1 MAILK
6 KATNTQ
12 AFLKAGFLGFPGS
25 GKTFTASH
33 FAMQIA
39 SRLGT
44 KKPVAFFDT
53 ESGSDFLIP
62 KFDAAGIELLTVK
75 SQAFKDLLDA
85 GKEAEQS
92 CSVLIVDSVT
102 HVWRELCDT
111 YRKRRNIQK
120 LQFQH
125 WADIKGQWQ
134 EWTKFYLNSKLHI
147 MVLGRS
153 GFEYDFDVD
162 EDGKK
167 ELIKTGTKMK
177 VESEFG
183 FEPSLL
189 IEMERVRKDSEVGS
203 GWIHRAHVL
212 KDRTDT
218 INGKAFDFTSDN
230 KGKEAT
236 FKAFEPVLNAL
247 NIGGEHIGFIESD
260 SSELISENRGT
271 EYAQKVKR
279 AEVALDEIKHSLS
292 VLYPGTSDASKQA
305 KATIC
310 EELLGVRV
318 WSAVETKPLIELEF
332 AVKVLRHLETLFID
346 VKPEIKDLKLAVQT
360 AKEDVTATIEMSK
373 QAEG

>member
-25 GKTFTASH
+25 GKTFTASL

-39 SRLGT
+39 KKVGGD
-44 KKPVAFFDT
+44 KPVAFFDT

-62 KFDAAGIELLTVK
+62 KFKEAGIELLTIK
-75 SQAFKDLLDA
+75 SQAFKDLLTV
-85 GKEAEQS
+85 GKEAEET

-134 EWTKFYLNSKLHI
+134 EWTRFYLNSKIHI
-147 MVLGRS
+147 IVLGRS
-153 GFEYDFDVD
+153 GFEYDFDTD

-189 IEMERVRKDSEVGS
+189 IEMERVRKDSEIGS
-203 GWIHRAHVL
+203 GWIHRAHIL

-218 INGKAFDFTSDN
+218 INGKAFDFSADN
-230 KGKEAT
+230 KGREAT
-236 FKAFEPVLNAL
+236 YKAFEPVLNAL
-247 NIGGEHIGFIESD
+247 NIGGEHVGFIDSD
-260 SSELISENRGT
+260 SSELITERGT
-271 EYAQKVKR
+271 DYGQKAKR
-279 AEVALDEIKHSLS
+279 AEIALEEIKHSLG
-292 VLYPGTSDASKQA
+292 VLYPGMTDAAKQA
-305 KATIC
+305 KAAIC
-310 EELLGVRV
+310 EELLGARV
-318 WSAVETKPLIELEF
+318 WSAVETKPLTELET
-332 AVKVLRHLETLFID
+332 AVKVLRKMEQDFAT
-346 VKPEIKDLKLAVQT
+346 VKPEIQDLKLAVAT
-360 AKEDVTATIEMSK
+360 AKEDLKQI
-373 QAEG
+373 QAEQVEG